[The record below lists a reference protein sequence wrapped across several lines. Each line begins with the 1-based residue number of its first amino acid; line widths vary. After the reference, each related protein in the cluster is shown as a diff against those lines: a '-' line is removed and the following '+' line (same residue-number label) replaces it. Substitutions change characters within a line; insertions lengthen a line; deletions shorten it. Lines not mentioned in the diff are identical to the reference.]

1 MFVVNTTSATAGAMA
16 RSSRPRKRVPSSR
29 RRNPGRERWSV
40 TGERYFLG
48 CAPLG
53 AGAGVAGGV
62 AWAGVFGAASSG
74 TAGFD
79 FCVGATGAVG
89 TFVRGLSST
98 EAGTLVRVEAI

>member
-1 MFVVNTTSATAGAMA
+1 MFVVNTTSATAGAIG

-40 TGERYFLG
+40 TGERYYLG

-53 AGAGVAGGV
+53 AGVEGAGVVAG
-62 AWAGVFGAASSG
+62 AAVFGAASSG

-79 FCVGATGAVG
+79 FCVGATGATG
-89 TFVRGLSST
+89 TFVNGLSST
-98 EAGTLVRVEAI
+98 EAGTR